1 MRAKIWVVAAVCGVA
16 TSFAGADALAITDPL
31 DSPLALSNRS
41 PLVQIHGLPGARDG
55 AVLAPAQTEMRIG
68 FDVANNFVDESANG
82 ETLVLDGE
90 TRRAEFGARIGLGH
104 GWEVGAM
111 LPVLEQTGGNLD
123 SSIEGWHKFW
133 GLPDGGR
140 PGMQRNQLNYRYQRN
155 GITELD
161 FQHVQSG
168 IGDLQISAAN
178 QLWQNHHSQI
188 ALAATVKLPTG
199 DADKLT
205 GDGATTTDI
214 TLAASTQN
222 LFGSGLRGYAN
233 AGVLWMQRG
242 DVLSGE
248 QNNVVYHG
256 SAGLGWLVWD
266 GLELKAQLDTHTAFY
281 KSDLRALGSDAV
293 TLTLGGSARLSS
305 HWLLDIGVGED
316 LRVDT
321 APDVVLQF
329 VLRRLD

>member
-1 MRAKIWVVAAVCGVA
+1 MRAMVWGVVWGVAA
-16 TSFAGADALAITDPL
+16 TSSMAGADTLPSDQGL
-31 DSPLALSNRS
+31 DRPLALSNRY

-55 AVLAPAQTEMRIG
+55 TVLASAQTEARIAV
-68 FDVANNFVDESANG
+68 DVANNFVDESANG

-111 LPVLEQTGGNLD
+111 LPVIEQTGGNLD
-123 SSIEGWHKFW
+123 SFIAGWHKFW

-140 PGMQRNQLNYRYQRN
+140 PGTPRNQLNYRYQRN
-155 GITELD
+155 GVTELD
-161 FQHVQSG
+161 FQRAQSG
-168 IGDLQISAAN
+168 IGDLQLSAAN
-178 QLWQNHHSQI
+178 QLWQNHQTQI

-242 DVLSGE
+242 DVLADR
-248 QNNVVYHG
+248 QNDTVYHG

-281 KSDLRALGSDAV
+281 KSDLRALDSDAI

-321 APDVVLQF
+321 APDVVLQLA
-329 VLRRLD
+329 LRHID

>member
-1 MRAKIWVVAAVCGVA
+1 MRALIWVCTAVSGVVSA
-16 TSFAGADALAITDPL
+16 LACADALPSDHVL
-31 DSPLALSNRS
+31 DRPLALSNRY
-41 PLVQIHGLPGARDG
+41 PLIQIHGLPGARDG
-55 AVLAPAQTEMRIG
+55 TVLASAQTEARIA
-68 FDVANNFVDESANG
+68 FDVANNFVEESANG
-82 ETLVLDGE
+82 ETLVFDGE
-90 TRRAEFGARIGLGH
+90 TRRAELGARIGLGN

-111 LPVLEQTGGNLD
+111 LPVIEQTGGNLD
-123 SSIEGWHKFW
+123 SLIAGWHKFW

-140 PGMQRNQLNYRYQRN
+140 PGTPRNQLNYRYQRN
-155 GITELD
+155 GITELN
-161 FQHVQSG
+161 FQRAQSG
-168 IGDLQISAAN
+168 IGDLQLSAAN
-178 QLWQNHHSQI
+178 QLWQNHQTQI

-248 QNNVVYHG
+248 QKDAVYHG
-256 SAGLGWLVWD
+256 GAGLGWLVWD
-266 GLELKAQLDTHTAFY
+266 EFELKAQLDTHTAFY
-281 KSDLRALGSDAV
+281 KSDLRALDSEAI

-305 HWLLDIGVGED
+305 HWLLDVGVGED

-321 APDVVLQF
+321 APDVVLQMA
-329 VLRRLD
+329 LRRND